1 MEKTTKIGYREV
13 LGQKEY
19 AKKLAANTIN
29 RLGDSIDVIA
39 FQWLVYHITGS
50 AAWSA
55 LIVAFNMLPSMLL
68 EPFAGALVEGRKK
81 KNILVITDCIR
92 GAVTVSLAILY
103 LLGQVR
109 PWMLVVFTLTNST
122 VEAFSSPA
130 GTALLPKILDEKYYE
145 YGTSLNSVISNVM
158 QLLGYGV
165 AGMIIGGF
173 GVWSAILIDAASF
186 FGSALFQSAMK
197 VDEGEVHQG
206 RFSFEE
212 YKQTFLAGLVY
223 LKNTPVVRNFCII
236 SCLLNAIL
244 VPFNSLVTPFVYEVL
259 DGGSELISAI
269 SMSASIGMMAG
280 AFLFPKF
287 SDRFSVRFNVVVSG
301 IMIGA
306 ANILYCTGGLF
317 QEKRMAVYLVVM
329 VLGIAMGMGASIT
342 CALLQVQLMKTVEQ
356 EYLARAAAIFNAGAA
371 AASPLA
377 SVITSA
383 AATRFGVSQ
392 IFIVSGALCVVSF
405 LYISIRKVRLE

>member
-1 MEKTTKIGYREV
+1 MEKTTKTGYREV

-145 YGTSLNSVISNVM
+145 YGTSLNSVISNVI
-158 QLLGYGV
+158 QLLG
-165 AGMIIGGF
+165 
-173 GVWSAILIDAASF
+173 
-186 FGSALFQSAMK
+186 
-197 VDEGEVHQG
+197 
-206 RFSFEE
+206 
-212 YKQTFLAGLVY
+212 
-223 LKNTPVVRNFCII
+223 
-236 SCLLNAIL
+236 
-244 VPFNSLVTPFVYEVL
+244 
-259 DGGSELISAI
+259 
-269 SMSASIGMMAG
+269 
-280 AFLFPKF
+280 
-287 SDRFSVRFNVVVSG
+287 
-301 IMIGA
+301 
-306 ANILYCTGGLF
+306 
-317 QEKRMAVYLVVM
+317 
-329 VLGIAMGMGASIT
+329 
-342 CALLQVQLMKTVEQ
+342 
-356 EYLARAAAIFNAGAA
+356 
-371 AASPLA
+371 
-377 SVITSA
+377 
-383 AATRFGVSQ
+383 
-392 IFIVSGALCVVSF
+392 
-405 LYISIRKVRLE
+405 